1 MGNPRHALSATTKE
15 AYRTALRFFHDAH
28 GDLEPRG
35 ITRTKV
41 AEWLDL
47 SAQRP
52 SRLPQSERKLPLRVI
67 VARYEDKGDTS
78 RLTGKTIEQQH
89 LASLSTLWSKAA
101 KDGAIPQELANPFRG
116 HTVPQGPR
124 KRRPKGSSE
133 VELQTIFSLLF
144 SLKGERPKRGKGE
157 ASYWLP
163 LLLLWTGA
171 RPDEV
176 AQLLVTDVFWKET
189 SKRWGLKITDEGTHP
204 HKGQRR
210 LKTDEGEREF
220 PIPQPL
226 IDLGSCAMWSG

>member
-67 VARYEDKGDTS
+67 VGRYEDKGDTS

-144 SLKGERPKRGKGE
+144 SPRESVRNVERGKRPTGFRSSSSGPE
-157 ASYWLP
+157 RGRMRLPSFSSPMFSGRRQASA
-163 LLLLWTGA
+163 GA
-171 RPDEV
+171 
-176 AQLLVTDVFWKET
+176 
-189 SKRWGLKITDEGTHP
+189 SKSLM
-204 HKGQRR
+204 KGPTPTRA
-210 LKTDEGEREF
+210 KG
-220 PIPQPL
+220 
-226 IDLGSCAMWSG
+226 GSRQTKASASSPSHSR